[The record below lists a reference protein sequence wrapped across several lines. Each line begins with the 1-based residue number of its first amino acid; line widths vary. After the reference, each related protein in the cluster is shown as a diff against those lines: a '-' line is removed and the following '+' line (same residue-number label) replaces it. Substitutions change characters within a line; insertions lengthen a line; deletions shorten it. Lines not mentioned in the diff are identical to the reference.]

1 MAAEQA
7 LLQPLE
13 EQSVVRQS
21 GIYNKF
27 WLDILK
33 EEYHDVYG
41 PACMDAGNVGNVK
54 ADLVMKGKC
63 LFDIT
68 FTELDNGY
76 LQGSWDPYGT
86 NNFDGAGAQFIDLLK
101 KRKLQRLSLSLS
113 LSLSPTSSR
122 TILMAPWRR
131 LGRNRLVFL
140 R

>member
-86 NNFDGAGAQFIDLLK
+86 NNFDGAAEDKAQA
-101 KRKLQRLSLSLS
+101 QR
-113 LSLSPTSSR
+113 
-122 TILMAPWRR
+122 
-131 LGRNRLVFL
+131 
-140 R
+140 

>member
-86 NNFDGAGAQFIDLLK
+86 NNFDGARRQFFVYICTWKRHSLGNGRPGAC
-101 KRKLQRLSLSLS
+101 
-113 LSLSPTSSR
+113 
-122 TILMAPWRR
+122 AP
-131 LGRNRLVFL
+131 GPL
-140 R
+140 RP

>member
-1 MAAEQA
+1 MGLDSSGRLWPRASSRR
-7 LLQPLE
+7 LTVFGISYWRYG
-13 EQSVVRQS
+13 QSVVRQS

-86 NNFDGAGAQFIDLLK
+86 NNFDGAAEDKAQA
-101 KRKLQRLSLSLS
+101 QR
-113 LSLSPTSSR
+113 
-122 TILMAPWRR
+122 
-131 LGRNRLVFL
+131 
-140 R
+140 